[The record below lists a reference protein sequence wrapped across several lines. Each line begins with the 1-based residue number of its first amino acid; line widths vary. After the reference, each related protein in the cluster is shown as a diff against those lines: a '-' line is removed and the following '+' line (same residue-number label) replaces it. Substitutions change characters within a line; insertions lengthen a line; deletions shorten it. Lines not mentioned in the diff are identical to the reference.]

1 MRIARAR
8 RNTWRAARQVAE
20 QVAEGSW
27 VEESR
32 RGQGGKDRRRERQQ
46 EQQEQQHRVTI
57 EIVLKPLH
65 AKIGASL
72 HNEHAVTVQEEPNL
86 NLDFLQGDVSGCV
99 Q

>member
-20 QVAEGSW
+20 QNRSPKEAGSKSPEG
-27 VEESR
+27 
-32 RGQGGKDRRRERQQ
+32 GQGGKDRRRERQQ

-65 AKIGASL
+65 AKIGVSQ
-72 HNEHAVTVQEEPNL
+72 HNEHAVAVREEPNL
-86 NLDFLQGDVSGCV
+86 NLDFFQ
-99 Q
+99 